1 MSILS
6 SLRRGL
12 WRDPDFLRLW
22 AAQTISTYGSL
33 VTRLALSFLAIGYLE
48 ATPFQLSLLG
58 LCALVPAFLAGP
70 LIGVL
75 VDRRRRR
82 PVMIATD
89 LARAAVLSAI
99 PLAALLGVLSM
110 GLLYVLAA
118 LMSLLSLSFDVANR
132 AHLPWLVS
140 RAALTEANSK
150 LTGSGS
156 VAEVAAFASAGFL
169 VQALTAPF
177 VFVINALTFVW
188 SALFVSRIVKPEP
201 TPKPSGAHLP
211 ILTELRDGIRYVGR
225 SAVLRAVLGSA
236 LLFNLFGT
244 MLGTL
249 YVFYVLEEIG
259 FSEGVSGVAFALG
272 GAASLAGAVFAGR
285 ITRRLGV
292 GNAMVVAMVMAA
304 LANLLVPLS
313 TEANLLAFGLI
324 LAQQVVGDMAW
335 TVYEIADTSLIQA
348 SAGDASQGRVQAIMR
363 TTRFGGDLLG
373 TLLAGLLPFVVTVR
387 ETMFIA
393 AAGMALAALPI
404 VLSSVRHLH
413 DIPIIDDDDDG
424 NSVAT
429 DHDASPNAIGVR

>member
-1 MSILS
+1 MSTLS
-6 SLRRGL
+6 NRRRGL

-33 VTRLALSFLAIGYLE
+33 VTGLALSFLAIGYLD

-58 LCALVPAFLAGP
+58 LCGLVPAFLTGP

-89 LARAAVLSAI
+89 LARAVVLSAI
-99 PLAALLGVLSM
+99 PVAALLGVLGM
-110 GLLYVLAA
+110 PLLYVLAA
-118 LMSLLSLSFDVANR
+118 LISVLSLSFDVANR

-140 RAALTEANSK
+140 RASLTEANSR
-150 LTGSGS
+150 LAGSGA
-156 VAEVAAFASAGFL
+156 VAEAVAFGSAGFL
-169 VQALTAPF
+169 VQALTAPI
-177 VFVINALTFVW
+177 VFLINALTFVW
-188 SALFVSRIVKPEP
+188 SALFVSRIAKPEP
-201 TPKPSGAHLP
+201 APTPDGTHPP
-211 ILTELRDGIRYVGR
+211 ILTELRDGIRYVAR
-225 SAVLRAVLGSA
+225 SVVLRAVLGSA

-259 FSEGVSGVAFALG
+259 FSEGISGLAFALG
-272 GAASLAGAVFAGR
+272 GAGSLAGAVFAGR
-285 ITRRLGV
+285 ITRRLGI
-292 GNAMVVAMVMAA
+292 GNAMVAALVVAA

-324 LAQQVVGDMAW
+324 LAQQVVGDVSW
-335 TVYEIADTSLIQA
+335 TVYEIADTSIVQA
-348 SAGDASQGRVQAIMR
+348 SAGDAWQGRIQAIMR

-373 TLLAGLLPFVVTVR
+373 TLLAGLLPFVLTVR

-404 VLSSVRHLH
+404 VFSSVRTMQ
-413 DIPIIDDDDDG
+413 DIPIIGDVGDGDDG
-424 NSVAT
+424 AV
-429 DHDASPNAIGVR
+429 V

>member
-1 MSILS
+1 MSVLS

-22 AAQTISTYGSL
+22 AAQTISTYGSF
-33 VTRLALSFLAIGYLE
+33 VTGLALSFLAIGQLD

-58 LCALVPAFLAGP
+58 LCGLVPAFLAGP

-82 PVMIATD
+82 PVMVATD
-89 LARAAVLSAI
+89 LARAVVLLAI
-99 PLAALLGVLSM
+99 PLAALLDSLSM
-110 GLLYVLAA
+110 TLLYVFAA
-118 LMSLLSLSFDVANR
+118 LISVLSLSFDVANR

-140 RAALTEANSK
+140 RRALTEANSR
-150 LTGSGS
+150 LTGSGA
-156 VAEVAAFASAGFL
+156 VAEAVAFGSAGFL

-177 VFVINALTFVW
+177 VFVINAFTFVW

-201 TPKPSGAHLP
+201 TPKPAGAHLP
-211 ILTELRDGIRYVGR
+211 VLTGLRDGVRYVAR
-225 SAVLRAVLGSA
+225 SVVLRATLGSA

-259 FSEGVSGVAFALG
+259 FSEGISGLAFALG

-292 GNAMVVAMVMAA
+292 GNAMVAALVVAA

-313 TEANLLAFGLI
+313 TEANLLAFSLI
-324 LAQQVVGDMAW
+324 LAQQIVGDVSW
-335 TVYEIADTSLIQA
+335 TVYEIADTSVVQA
-348 SAGDASQGRVQAIMR
+348 SAGDAWQGRVQAIMR

-373 TLLAGLLPFVVTVR
+373 TLLAGLLPFVLTVR

-404 VLSSVRHLH
+404 VLSSVRRMQ
-413 DIPIIDDDDDG
+413 DIPIVEDDEDG
-424 NSVAT
+424 DGTLS
-429 DHDASPNAIGVR
+429 